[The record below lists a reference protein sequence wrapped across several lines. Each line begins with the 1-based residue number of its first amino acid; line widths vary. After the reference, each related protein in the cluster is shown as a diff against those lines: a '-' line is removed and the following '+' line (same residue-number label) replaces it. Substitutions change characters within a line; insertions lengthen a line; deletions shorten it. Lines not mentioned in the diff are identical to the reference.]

1 MHAGGPRLHS
11 GGACRRRLA
20 HQFWPLRGTRQL
32 RRLAAQPGRAACGGG
47 THAGSPA
54 VLGKPPSAAT
64 ACACGCNPG
73 CNPIHSSCKPVYP
86 GEPAA
91 ADRWAGRRLFD
102 RDGCMAH
109 PAIRCARRCSWFKMA
124 PAFGGH
130 AAALCGLPRPL
141 PPLSPPE
148 RSRGRSGDPGSAV
161 QSLLERPQDGFPI
174 ANQQAAC
181 SSASASPTARPSSWH
196 PFVSGCSRRQRRR

>member
-20 HQFWPLRGTRQL
+20 HQFRPLRGTRQL
-32 RRLAAQPGRAACGGG
+32 RRPAAQPGRATCGGG

-73 CNPIHSSCKPVYP
+73 CNPMHPSCKPVYP

-91 ADRWAGRRLFD
+91 ADRWAGRRLFY

-130 AAALCGLPRPL
+130 TAALWAKVVVYIAEAALKTQEALCSLSSSALKTAFPL
-141 PPLSPPE
+141 PT
-148 RSRGRSGDPGSAV
+148 
-161 QSLLERPQDGFPI
+161 
-174 ANQQAAC
+174 N
-181 SSASASPTARPSSWH
+181 
-196 PFVSGCSRRQRRR
+196 RRRARAHRPAPQRVLRAGTLS